1 MGDEVNAAVADAGP
15 LIHLSQINALPLLR
29 VFDTLH
35 VPNAVW
41 TETITHNR
49 ISHGDL
55 VDLGIITRHT
65 LPQPEVAQFIR
76 NNHLESLQ
84 IGECEC
90 LCLCRQ
96 AGVTILLTDDLA
108 ARNFAKLLNL
118 TPVGSL
124 GIIVRAYRQG
134 RLVLAEA
141 ERLIADLYDVS
152 SLYVTRAIIE
162 LAIEQ
167 LRQASS

>member
-1 MGDEVNAAVADAGP
+1 MGDEVSAAVADAGP

-35 VPNAVW
+35 VPDAVW
-41 TETITHNR
+41 AETVGLNR
-49 ISHGDL
+49 ISHSDL

-76 NNHLESLQ
+76 DNQLESLQ

-90 LCLCRQ
+90 FYLGRQ
-96 AGVTILLTDDLA
+96 TGVSMLLTDDLA
-108 ARNFAKLLNL
+108 ARNFAKHLNL

-134 RLVLAEA
+134 RLSLAEA
-141 ERLIADLYDVS
+141 ERLNRR
-152 SLYVTRAIIE
+152 SLRREQSLRDTRH
-162 LAIEQ
+162 
-167 LRQASS
+167 RRTGD